1 MGKIAFNI
9 VVYNILSHTSIYVT
23 MDLCPMKQKMWFGSS
38 LQKCLNKLGISTK
51 LNLFT
56 ESMIRWECARY
67 MVTKLWNWACEIIGS
82 KYGLKSLKEG
92 NSGNNCTDANPIKD
106 QQGFMDLFR
115 SGLRLP
121 SGSFPKSN
129 ELFKNSDGI
138 PIDFLKNSKCIK
150 QMADFC

>member
-1 MGKIAFNI
+1 MWPSQNIWTLIVTIFLLTCKGVGKIAFNI
-9 VVYNILSHTSIYVT
+9 VVYNILSHTPIYVT

-56 ESMIRWECARY
+56 KSMIHWEWARY

-92 NSGNNCTDANPIKD
+92 NSGNNWTEANPK
-106 QQGFMDLFR
+106 QRKTRFHG
-115 SGLRLP
+115 
-121 SGSFPKSN
+121 
-129 ELFKNSDGI
+129 
-138 PIDFLKNSKCIK
+138 PI
-150 QMADFC
+150 